1 MPFSGSLSIQGL
13 QEAQQRNLKRIA
25 ALSPDGALGRAVQ
38 WAAGEMHRHLTAN
51 TPWETGALRASRRI
65 TFTEDGDDVRAQI
78 FDSRNSYN
86 PRSSTP
92 PHEYDVYLHERG
104 FRPGLRGG
112 IQASYTWT
120 RLKYGQTITKRMLG
134 RVRVGLRGI

>member
-1 MPFSGSLSIQGL
+1 MPFAGSLSIQGL

-25 ALSPDGALGRAVQ
+25 ALSPDGVLGRAVQ

-78 FDSRNSYN
+78 FDSRNAYN
-86 PRSSTP
+86 PRSNTP
-92 PHEYDVYLHERG
+92 PAEYDVYLHARG
-104 FRPGLRGG
+104 FAPGLRGG
-112 IQASYTWT
+112 IQASYPWT
-120 RLKYGQTITKRMLG
+120 RQKYGQTITSRMMG
-134 RVRVGLRGI
+134 RVKIGLRGI